1 MNTIQLT
8 EPLHHLSDP
17 CEVFLLFF
25 LWVGIIIPQVAYPI
39 VCLQE
44 EIYLFKLHRRALISS
59 LLDGERRKRYLCI
72 AEVEVDGFG
81 VSNVKDAVGLRR
93 KTSANLKGIYVEG

>member
-25 LWVGIIIPQVAYPI
+25 LWVGIIIPQEAYPI

-44 EIYLFKLHRRALISS
+44 EISF
-59 LLDGERRKRYLCI
+59 
-72 AEVEVDGFG
+72 V
-81 VSNVKDAVGLRR
+81 
-93 KTSANLKGIYVEG
+93 